1 MSEGGTSAVVPT
13 RLDRPFHDPLFDR
26 LFPPLATGVHWGLDR
41 VEGALSDLGDPQT
54 CAPAI
59 HVAGTNGKGSV
70 CSTASS
76 ILHAAGHRVGL
87 YTSPHLVSLTERFQ
101 VGGEPVSSETLMRVA
116 DEIRSVVV
124 DRGLTFFEAMT
135 VLGFALF
142 RDLEVDVQV
151 IEVGLGG
158 RLDATNVLRPAV
170 SLLTNVANDHAEFLG
185 DTVAERAGEKAG
197 IIKAGIP
204 AFTTAIDPE
213 ALAVFRARAAE
224 VGAAL
229 TELDPR
235 TRVVEFAMDVAH
247 DEFTLAGTPWGDLR
261 LETPLVG
268 SHQASNVLL
277 AVHGVGELSEGLR
290 PGREDVVR
298 GVATVRWPGRDDV
311 ERREDGTWV
320 FDVAHNAAGIESLA
334 AVLDRLDLDAPR
346 VALVGVLG
354 DKDWRAML
362 PPLLAR
368 VDAAVLTQPTTAPR
382 ERRWDPDEA
391 LESLGPV
398 GEEFDVTVVQDFGEA
413 LGAARSRAGEGTV
426 VVTGS
431 CHTVGDAMALLGRV
445 PFARDGV

>member
-1 MSEGGTSAVVPT
+1 VSEGGTSAVVPT

-41 VEGALSDLGDPQT
+41 VEGALADLGHPER
-54 CAPAI
+54 CAPAL

-70 CSTASS
+70 CSTAAS
-76 ILHAAGHRVGL
+76 ILRAAGHRVGL

-101 VGGEPVSSETLMRVA
+101 VGGAPVEVETLTRVA
-116 DEIRSVVV
+116 DGIRPVVV
-124 DRGLTFFEAMT
+124 ARGLTFFEAMT

-142 RDLEVDVQV
+142 RELEVDVQV

-158 RLDATNVLRPAV
+158 RLDATNVLTPGA

-185 DTVAERAGEKAG
+185 DTVTERAGEKAG
-197 IIKAGIP
+197 IIKAGVP
-204 AFTTAIDPE
+204 AFTTAVDPE
-213 ALAVFRARAAE
+213 ALAVFRAKARRVGTSLVELVPAE
-224 VGAAL
+224 H
-229 TELDPR
+229 
-235 TRVVEFAMDVAH
+235 VVDFAMDVAH
-247 DEFTLAGTPWGDLR
+247 DEFTLIDTPWGDLR
-261 LETPLVG
+261 LETPLIG

-277 AVHGVGELSEGLR
+277 AVHGVGALPEGLR
-290 PGREDVVR
+290 PSAEAVVR
-298 GVATVRWPGRDDV
+298 GVAEVRWPGRDDV
-311 ERREDGTWV
+311 ERRYDGTWI

-334 AVLDRLDLDAPR
+334 AVLERLDLDPPR

-368 VDAAVLTQPTTAPR
+368 VDAAVLTQPMTAPQ

-391 LESLGPV
+391 LASLGPL
-398 GEEFDVTVVQDFGEA
+398 GDEFDVRVVEDFAEA
-413 LGAARSRAGEGTV
+413 VAAARSRAGRGTV

-445 PFARDGV
+445 PFARDEA